1 MVYILK
7 YKTKLSYAKNK
18 KQSVGK
24 KKKKLIFIKI
34 FKRKSSNHKTL
45 MQQVTKIQNG
55 KMGLIVGK
63 SWSVCSS
70 ESSIFSTYVI
80 KLTYYAT
87 LVDL

>member
-1 MVYILK
+1 MQKIRNKVLARRKRKFLK
-7 YKTKLSYAKNK
+7 FK
-18 KQSVGK
+18 
-24 KKKKLIFIKI
+24 IIKI

-70 ESSIFSTYVI
+70 ESSIFSTYVL